1 MLTIQKPTSILQHG
15 GSEVYKVKNLVE
27 DYSVTTN
34 FMGPS
39 LVGLRYMKNNIL
51 SMNHYPPT
59 NKNFFQKGLDFLKTK
74 HDNVIWGNGASELI
88 DLSIR
93 YLVKK
98 FNYTSFTKGE
108 NVQFMEY
115 ERSCINNGLILN
127 EKKGDILIIINPNN
141 PTGKYMNID
150 EDFFDLVNK
159 KLNDGGTLILDESML
174 FWIKNWE
181 DKSAMFKINLRD
193 LLDTKGAN
201 LIVVHSWTKI
211 FSCTGLRFG
220 SIWSYDINL
229 IKEIET
235 LQVPWSVNILA
246 FHYLNGCLDDPMY
259 LRETLSNTPVLRENM
274 KNRLLEIFPFVEIY
288 GEPFLSW
295 LWIDFKSNSL
305 VNKIHKKL
313 FDNGILI
320 RKGEVG
326 YKQDTFIRIAVR
338 SHTQNNI
345 LFRLLS
351 QVKIEIFKPTYSFP
365 IADEIIYGLVNI
377 NEKYILRHENVVE
390 ERKVNLKK
398 YLENNDYFI
407 LPSIIVCSKTLMI
420 IDGHHRFE
428 IYKENNVKEIP
439 VLLVNY
445 ENENIITHPSNP
457 IDKNDIV
464 NSALTGSYLLPKT
477 TKHLIKDKDNILRP
491 LISLSILKDLYI

>member
-1 MLTIQKPTSILQHG
+1 MTNVLQHG
-15 GSEVYKVKNLVE
+15 GSEVYKVNKLIE

-34 FMGPS
+34 YMGPS
-39 LVGLRYMKNNIL
+39 FLGLIYMKNNLL

-59 NKNFFQKGLDFLKTK
+59 NKNFFKKGLEFLKTT
-74 HDNVIWGNGASELI
+74 HDKVLWGNGASELI

-98 FNYTSFTKGE
+98 FNYKTFTKGE
-108 NVQFMEY
+108 DIQFMEY
-115 ERSCINNGLILN
+115 ERSCINNELKYN
-127 EKKGDILIIINPNN
+127 ELSGDILIIINPNN

-150 EDFFDLVNK
+150 EEFLYLVHN
-159 KLNDGGTLILDESML
+159 KLNEGGTLILDESML

-181 DKSAMFKINLRD
+181 EKSGMFNYGLQE
-193 LLDTKGAN
+193 LLDIKRSN
-201 LIVVHSWTKI
+201 LIIVHSWTKI

-220 SIWSYDINL
+220 SIWSNNPNMI
-229 IKEIET
+229 EQIET

-246 FHYLNGCLDDPMY
+246 FHYLNGCLDDRTY
-259 LRETLSNTPVLRENM
+259 LRDTLINTPILRESM
-274 KNRLLEIFPFVEIY
+274 RKKLLELFPFITIH

-295 LWIDFKSNSL
+295 LWIDFKSNQL

-320 RKGEVG
+320 RKGEIG

-338 SHTQNNI
+338 NVKQNII
-345 LFRLLS
+345 LFRFLE
-351 QVKIEIFKPTYSFP
+351 QVKMEIFKPNYTFP
-365 IADEIIYGLVNI
+365 IDNKIIYGLVNI
-377 NEKYILRHENVVE
+377 NEKYLLRHENVVE
-390 ERKVNLKK
+390 ERKNNLKT

-428 IYKENNVKEIP
+428 IYKEKNVKEIP

-445 ENENIITHPSNP
+445 DNQNIITHPLKP
-457 IDKNDIV
+457 IDKNKIID
-464 NSALTGSYLLPKT
+464 SAISGECLIPKT
-477 TKHLIKDKDNILRP
+477 TKHLIKDCNNVIRP
-491 LISLSILKDLYI
+491 LISLSILIN